1 MEIGEN
7 IRKYRREKNLTQ
19 EEMAKRLGVTA
30 PAVNKWENGN
40 SCPDIALLAPIARLL
55 DISLDTLLSFQS
67 ELTEEEIK
75 SIIAEVDASFSS
87 KTIEETFLLIGQYLA
102 KYPNSSRLAWQL
114 ALTLDVR
121 CMFSETEEAGKYDS
135 FILECYLRAL
145 ESKEEE
151 LRHSAAD
158 SLYSY
163 YIRKEQYE
171 EAQKC
176 LEFFSKENPERKRKQ
191 ADLFRKTGRIQEAY
205 KTYEELVF
213 TEYQMLSM
221 ELLGLYMLAMEEK
234 NMEKA
239 HFLVEKQVM
248 LEKLFE
254 MGEYYE
260 ASRRLDLA
268 TAEKNKKV
276 VLDTAQRMLKNVDK
290 IGDFRK
296 SPLYEHMQFKN
307 TDENFLRQ
315 MKQNLIQ
322 CFKDQEAYGF
332 MKDEEIWQGLLKRFS
347 GERTDEGK

>member
-7 IRKYRREKNLTQ
+7 IRKYRRAKNLTQ
-19 EEMAKRLGVTA
+19 EEMARRLGVTA

-40 SCPDIALLAPIARLL
+40 SYPDITLLAPIARLL
-55 DISLDTLLSFQS
+55 DITLDTLLSFQS
-67 ELTEEEIK
+67 ELTEDEIK
-75 SIIAEVDASFSS
+75 NIIAEVDTSFSN
-87 KTIEETFLLIGQYLA
+87 KTIEETFQLIEQYLK
-102 KYPNSSRLAWQL
+102 KYPNSARLAWQL
-114 ALTLDVR
+114 ALILDVR
-121 CMFSETEEAGKYDS
+121 CIFDGSEEAGKYDS

-158 SLYSY
+158 SLYSF

-171 EAQKC
+171 DAQKY

-191 ADLFRKTGRIQEAY
+191 ADLYRKTGHIQEAY

-221 ELLGLYMLAMEEK
+221 ELAGLYMLAMEEK

-260 ASRRLDLA
+260 ASRHLELA
-268 TAEKNKKV
+268 TAEKDKKA
-276 VLDTAQRMLKNVDK
+276 VLNIAQRMLEGVDK
-290 IGDFRK
+290 IGEFRN

-307 TDENFLRQ
+307 MDQNFLKQ
-315 MKQNLIQ
+315 IKQNLIQ
-322 CFKDQEAYGF
+322 CFTAEETYGF
-332 MKDEEIWQGLLKRFS
+332 MEKDKQWQELLEKYCM
-347 GERTDEGK
+347 K